1 MTQQRETKTGL
12 SRRTLL
18 GAAGTMA
25 ASAYGFGARAQE
37 MNVRFVG
44 ERYPAL
50 EFYVKKLQAALPN
63 VKVTADLMP
72 NAPLKELQ
80 TITLSSGADSIDI
93 MLGNDLTIANFAQN
107 GWLEPLDEYIAKHK
121 DEYKLADFAK
131 TAMSSASFSGK
142 VYGLP
147 VLTNTQLMA
156 YRQDLFEAKGLKPP
170 TSFEEYI
177 AAASALNSPS
187 VAGTVMTLKGDGVL
201 NEGHWY
207 LNALGDGWFDAN
219 KKPVFNSPKGIA
231 AIETMKSLTR
241 FAPRGYTA
249 NGNDESTILFQQGAA
264 AMGMQWLTRTAAMD
278 RHDQS
283 KVIGKINWAP
293 PPRGGQVVVADSFA
307 ISKFSS
313 RNKDML
319 FRLLAATLSPANQR
333 EGASLACPTRVSVL
347 EDPELRQRFRYYNV
361 LVPALDKGAIFPKF
375 AEFKEVSETVTRR
388 ILQAVT
394 GEMPVKEALDTGAKE
409 AEEFLTRR
417 GVYK

>member
-1 MTQQRETKTGL
+1 MTRDCGKGAGL
-12 SRRTLL
+12 SRRAMLAAG
-18 GAAGTMA
+18 GAAAT
-25 ASAYGFGARAQE
+25 SYGFGAKAQE

-50 EFYVKKLQAALPN
+50 EFYVKKMQAALPN
-63 VKVTADLMP
+63 VRVTADLMP

-80 TITLSSGADSIDI
+80 TITLSSGADSIDV

-107 GWLEPLDEYIAKHK
+107 GWLEPLDDYIAKHK
-121 DEYKLADFAK
+121 DEYQLGDFAK

-147 VLTNTQLMA
+147 VLTNTQLFA
-156 YRQDLFEAKGLKPP
+156 YRQDLFEGKGLKPP
-170 TSFEEYI
+170 VSFDDYM
-177 AAASALNSPS
+177 AAAGALNSPT

-207 LNALGDGWFDAN
+207 LNAIGDGWFDDK
-219 KKPVFNSPKGIA
+219 KKPTFNSAKGMK

-264 AMGMQWLTRTAAMD
+264 AMGMQWLTRTAAME
-278 RHDQS
+278 RPDQS
-283 KVIGKINWAP
+283 KIIGKMMWAP
-293 PPRGGQVVVADSFA
+293 PPLGGQVVVADSLA

-313 RNKDML
+313 RNKDTL
-319 FRLLAATLSPANQR
+319 FRLIAATLSPANQR
-333 EGASLACPTRVSVL
+333 EGASLACPTRVSAL
-347 EDPELRQRFRYYNV
+347 EDAELKQRFRYYSV
-361 LVPALDKGAIFPKF
+361 LPTALDKGATFPKF

-394 GEMPVKEALDTGAKE
+394 GEMPVKEALDVGAKE

-417 GVYK
+417 GVYR